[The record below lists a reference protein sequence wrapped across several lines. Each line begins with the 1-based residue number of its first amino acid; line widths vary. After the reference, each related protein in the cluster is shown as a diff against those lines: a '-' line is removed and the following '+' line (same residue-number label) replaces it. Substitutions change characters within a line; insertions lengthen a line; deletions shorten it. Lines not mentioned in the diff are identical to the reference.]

1 MISYNELMTSPPLPA
16 AARCCL
22 FLDIDGTLLDFAT
35 TPDGVR
41 VDEPLRALLRQL
53 DRLCDGAVAFVSG
66 RSITDIDELFEPLY
80 LAAAGV
86 HGCERRDA
94 DGKWM
99 RPAFRGDGLRDF
111 LDRIRGQ
118 LASLDG
124 VLVEDKGCAAALHY
138 RRAPHLEGPLRALL
152 LRFVA
157 TLPSNFELFEGDH
170 VFEIKP
176 ATYTK
181 ATAIEAFM
189 QEAPFAGRF
198 PIFIG
203 DDSTDQDGFAAIRR
217 YKGLAIGVGNRVA
230 ADWRLPNPAAVRRW
244 LESFLLRRAS

>member
-1 MISYNELMTSPPLPA
+1 MTSPPLPA
-16 AARCCL
+16 ATRCCL
-22 FLDIDGTLLDFAT
+22 FLDIDGTLLDFAS

-53 DRLCDGAVAFVSG
+53 DRLCEGAVAFVSG

-80 LAAAGV
+80 FAAAGV

-99 RPAFRGDGLRDF
+99 RPAFRGDGLGDF
-111 LDRIRGQ
+111 LDRIRGP
-118 LASLDG
+118 LSALDG
-124 VLVEDKGCAAALHY
+124 VLIEDKGCAAALHY
-138 RRAPHLEGPLRALL
+138 RRAPQVEAPLRALL

-157 TLPSNFELFEGDH
+157 SLPPSYELFEGDH

-176 ATYTK
+176 ATFTK

-203 DDSTDQDGFAAIRR
+203 DDSTDLDGFAAIRR
-217 YKGLAIGVGNRVA
+217 YKGLAIGVGQRITT
-230 ADWRLPNPAAVRRW
+230 DWLLPNPAAVRRW
-244 LESFLLRRAS
+244 LESFLLRRAA

>member
-1 MISYNELMTSPPLPA
+1 MDIHKLQDIVHRTRETRRKQTLPKYSPADRDQLIKKYHPDFRESAYRPIKFGPNAGDMTVRELA
-16 AARCCL
+16 
-22 FLDIDGTLLDFAT
+22 
-35 TPDGVR
+35 
-41 VDEPLRALLRQL
+41 ALLEGESPIPADL
-53 DRLCDGAVAFVSG
+53 DLKPDYT
-66 RSITDIDELFEPLY
+66 TD
-80 LAAAGV
+80 
-86 HGCERRDA
+86 
-94 DGKWM
+94 
-99 RPAFRGDGLRDF
+99 
-111 LDRIRGQ
+111 
-118 LASLDG
+118 
-124 VLVEDKGCAAALHY
+124 VLVIGGGGAGCAAALHY
-138 RRAPHLEGPLRALL
+138 RRAPHLEAPLRALL

-176 ATYTK
+176 VTYTK

-230 ADWRLPNPAAVRRW
+230 ADWRLPDPAAVRRW
-244 LESFLLRRAS
+244 LESFLLRRSS